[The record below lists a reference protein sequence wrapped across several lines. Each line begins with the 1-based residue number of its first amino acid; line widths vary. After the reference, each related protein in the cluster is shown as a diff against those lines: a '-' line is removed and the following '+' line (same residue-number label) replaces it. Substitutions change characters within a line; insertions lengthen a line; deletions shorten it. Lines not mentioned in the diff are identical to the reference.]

1 MLAHWL
7 PGKPAEGQAPQC
19 PLLIFLETCILHS
32 DIYICVRSWREAVSL
47 SMRTAKPYLLVRI
60 SAMRSRSQMVSAPS
74 SNWVVAHCAPVPV
87 PVCPAVSIII
97 ISN

>member
-32 DIYICVRSWREAVSL
+32 DIYICVRSWREG
-47 SMRTAKPYLLVRI
+47 P
-60 SAMRSRSQMVSAPS
+60 
-74 SNWVVAHCAPVPV
+74 
-87 PVCPAVSIII
+87 
-97 ISN
+97 